1 MVQVPWRIPSE
12 DGTLEGKSVE
22 VMKRTSEGDW
32 VYIIEN
38 PYGV

>member
-1 MVQVPWRIPSE
+1 V
-12 DGTLEGKSVE
+12 EGKSVE
-22 VMKRTSEGDW
+22 VMRRTSEGDW